1 MLLLTCFLFIG
12 GVLNAAF
19 AQTTNELRSKAES
32 LLSEGDVA
40 QALDLFDAVVLLEPK
55 NERNYYKR
63 FRAHLKNASYKEA
76 ISDLSAALALKPKY
90 KQALAQRAKLYR
102 LLGQCQQS
110 SADYQALQVLDA
122 AHAEVAAGM
131 GPAAQ
136 CAAQLH
142 EAQTNFQ
149 ANNFHRAREAFSS
162 VLDTMSE

>member
-1 MLLLTCFLFIG
+1 L
-12 GVLNAAF
+12 AS
-19 AQTTNELRSKAES
+19 R
-32 LLSEGDVA
+32 
-40 QALDLFDAVVLLEPK
+40 
-55 NERNYYKR
+55 
-63 FRAHLKNASYKEA
+63 SYKEA

-162 VLDTMSE
+162 VLDTMSEVRQPLLFN

>member
-1 MLLLTCFLFIG
+1 M
-12 GVLNAAF
+12 
-19 AQTTNELRSKAES
+19 SS
-32 LLSEGDVA
+32 
-40 QALDLFDAVVLLEPK
+40 
-55 NERNYYKR
+55 Y
-63 FRAHLKNASYKEA
+63 SYKEA

-102 LLGQCQQS
+102 LLGQC
-110 SADYQALQVLDA
+110 AHAEVDYKALQVLDA

-131 GPAAQ
+131 GLAAQ

-162 VLDTMSE
+162 VLDTMSEVRGLLPFKLHLAQQELDSSP